1 MVDFENF
8 AHKTSFFSLHLL
20 KIFNVRLIVL
30 IFIMIS
36 QFSFAQQAEE
46 FRNVKNYYN
55 KYRMMLNKE
64 FQKKFEA
71 EKNVLAK
78 NEIQNDFLLF
88 MKKMDS
94 IENVALI
101 GALLKTKN
109 IEDLKKFDNSP
120 VISYR
125 KDAAKNGEDKEVDYP
140 GGINGLRQEV
150 ANLFYTD
157 AIYTEVKDVKAQVVF
172 IVERDGTISNVKAE
186 GDNFTF
192 NRQAEIALYSIGGKF
207 TPAFIDGSP
216 VRSRFRLPLS
226 LKFD

>member
-1 MVDFENF
+1 MV
-8 AHKTSFFSLHLL
+8 
-20 KIFNVRLIVL
+20 
-30 IFIMIS
+30 S

-55 KYRMMLNKE
+55 KYRAMLNKE

-71 EKNVLAK
+71 EKSDFNK
-78 NEIQNDFLLF
+78 NAIRNDFVFF

-94 IENVALI
+94 VENVALI

-109 IEDLKKFDNSP
+109 IEDLKRFDNSKT
-120 VISYR
+120 VSYN
-125 KDAAKNGEDKEVDYP
+125 KEEIKTDGNKEVDYP
-140 GGINGLRQEV
+140 GGINALRQEV
-150 ANLFYTD
+150 ANLFYTEG
-157 AIYTEVKDVKAQVVF
+157 IYTEVKDVKTQILF
-172 IVERDGTISNVKAE
+172 IVERDGSISNVKAE

-207 TPAFIDGSP
+207 TPAVIDGSP

-226 LKFD
+226 LKLE

>member
-1 MVDFENF
+1 
-8 AHKTSFFSLHLL
+8 
-20 KIFNVRLIVL
+20 
-30 IFIMIS
+30 MIS

-55 KYRMMLNKE
+55 KYRAMLNKE

-71 EKNVLAK
+71 EKNDINK
-78 NEIQNDFLLF
+78 NAIRNDFVFF

-94 IENVALI
+94 VENVALI
-101 GALLKTKN
+101 TALLKTKN
-109 IEDLKKFDNSP
+109 IEDLKKINK
-120 VISYR
+120 VQIISQN
-125 KDAAKNGEDKEVDYP
+125 KEESLKANDKEVDYP
-140 GGINGLRQEV
+140 GGINALRQEV
-150 ANLFYTD
+150 ANLFYTEG
-157 AIYTEVKDVKAQVVF
+157 IYTEVKDIKTQVIF

-207 TPAFIDGSP
+207 TPAVIDGSP

-226 LKFD
+226 FKLE